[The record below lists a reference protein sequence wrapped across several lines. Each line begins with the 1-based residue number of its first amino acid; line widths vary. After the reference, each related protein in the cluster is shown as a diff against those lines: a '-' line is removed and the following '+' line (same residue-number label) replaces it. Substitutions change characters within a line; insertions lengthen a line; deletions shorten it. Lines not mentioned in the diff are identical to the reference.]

1 MISDK
6 LTNYSN
12 YKGIN
17 ERLYRALE
25 HAAHNDFS
33 KSVPGRNEVD
43 GDDIYYNFI
52 NEGDLVPL
60 DKNTYEAHRVY
71 VDIHVDVNG
80 GEKVYVSDI
89 SEMSVTKEY
98 DAEGDYLLADGKPQ
112 SVVTLKAG
120 YFCVCLPN
128 DVHMPMVPDGEH
140 SKITKAIYKVRL

>member
-17 ERLYRALE
+17 ERIYRALE

-98 DAEGDYLLADGKPQ
+98 DAEGRLSACGRKTAVGRHSQ
-112 SVVTLKAG
+112 SRIFLR
-120 YFCVCLPN
+120 LPS
-128 DVHMPMVPDGEH
+128 E
-140 SKITKAIYKVRL
+140 

>member
-17 ERLYRALE
+17 ERIYRALE

-60 DKNTYEAHRVY
+60 DKNTYETR
-71 VDIHVDVNG
+71 IILQG
-80 GEKVYVSDI
+80 IIGTTS
-89 SEMSVTKEY
+89 Y
-98 DAEGDYLLADGKPQ
+98 DNTVLLLCQ
-112 SVVTLKAG
+112 LL
-120 YFCVCLPN
+120 Y
-128 DVHMPMVPDGEH
+128 
-140 SKITKAIYKVRL
+140 